1 LDELSAA
8 DVAPTVGRG
17 VGWFYKNARPAAGPA
32 SENKKAA
39 RFPGRPLA
47 IKKATGASRLLLLLG
62 GDFLHS
68 LFRGGFLDGF
78 LNDFFGFGH
87 GMWMFLVLVFTPGE
101 NPRALGA
108 LCAAQ
113 RQHQ

>member
-1 LDELSAA
+1 VGVYLSK
-8 DVAPTVGRG
+8 P
-17 VGWFYKNARPAAGPA
+17 
-32 SENKKAA
+32 ENKKAA

-47 IKKATGASRLLLLLG
+47 IKKATGVGRLLLLLG
-62 GDFLHS
+62 DNLLNGL
-68 LFRGGFLDGF
+68 LRGGFLSDNF
-78 LNDFFGFGH
+78 LYDFFGFGH
-87 GMWMFLVLVFTPGE
+87 GMWMFLVLVFTLEE